1 MCNSMHIM
9 SKRDL
14 LAAVLPHRQ
23 KELPERLTGDR
34 PRPMTL
40 ITPVTFPG
48 GCDLLGSFV
57 RKNDSKT
64 PLFPESSSCGFGT
77 F

>member
-14 LAAVLPHRQ
+14 PAAVLPHRQ

-34 PRPMTL
+34 GR
-40 ITPVTFPG
+40 PVTFDYPRY
-48 GCDLLGSFV
+48 SVV

-64 PLFPESSSCGFGT
+64 PLFQES
-77 F
+77 